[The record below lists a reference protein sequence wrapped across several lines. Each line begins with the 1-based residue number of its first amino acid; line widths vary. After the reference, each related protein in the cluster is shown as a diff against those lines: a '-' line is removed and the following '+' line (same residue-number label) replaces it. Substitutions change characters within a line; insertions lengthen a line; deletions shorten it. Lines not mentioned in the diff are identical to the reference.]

1 MATTEC
7 DRFHLSLLTW
17 LQSFEHGCSFLF
29 WKRLNSVVSAT
40 LLWQYRVRLQNGVE
54 EDFWRF
60 IYLTVYACW
69 YLQAR
74 VKEQLNSCKP
84 GRTKTTKKKSTR
96 TVLGEKSQPQTHTH
110 KHTYTNSNRMGSN
123 GVRSERCC
131 LTWKS
136 TLRDM
141 TIMHTHTLT
150 YTQIN
155 SQLLRPQ
162 ANHLEKKSTHRH
174 IQHTWH
180 HWSPIY
186 RYHTCAGRSWLLG

>member
-29 WKRLNSVVSAT
+29 WNRLNSVVSAT
-40 LLWQYRVRLQNGVE
+40 LLWQCRVLLQNGVE
-54 EDFWRF
+54 EDFWHF

-84 GRTKTTKKKSTR
+84 GRTKTTKKEEYKNCSGREIAATDR
-96 TVLGEKSQPQTHTH
+96 HTH

-141 TIMHTHTLT
+141 TIMHTHT
-150 YTQIN
+150 
-155 SQLLRPQ
+155 
-162 ANHLEKKSTHRH
+162 HTH
-174 IQHTWH
+174 IHTDQ
-180 HWSPIY
+180 
-186 RYHTCAGRSWLLG
+186 

>member
-29 WKRLNSVVSAT
+29 WNRLNSVVSAT

-96 TVLGEKSQPQTHTH
+96 TVLGEKSQSQTDTDTSIHTQTATEWEVMEWEANAAVWHENQHCVTWPLCTHTH
-110 KHTYTNSNRMGSN
+110 S
-123 GVRSERCC
+123 
-131 LTWKS
+131 
-136 TLRDM
+136 
-141 TIMHTHTLT
+141 HTHRSIANCLDLK
-150 YTQIN
+150 QIIWKKN
-155 SQLLRPQ
+155 LHTDISSIHDITDHRFTDTTHVQ
-162 ANHLEKKSTHRH
+162 ADRD
-174 IQHTWH
+174 
-180 HWSPIY
+180 
-186 RYHTCAGRSWLLG
+186 C